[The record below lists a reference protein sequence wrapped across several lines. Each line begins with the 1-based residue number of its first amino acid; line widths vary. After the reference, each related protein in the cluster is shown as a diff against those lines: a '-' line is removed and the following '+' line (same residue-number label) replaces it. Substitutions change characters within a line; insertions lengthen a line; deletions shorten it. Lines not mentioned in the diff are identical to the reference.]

1 MDRTGFRLHQ
11 PKKSVGNDKKDKVEC
26 AVENLS
32 GNLNNLVNKLQF
44 VKEQRAKRRNRI
56 VLNKKDISERKVPNF
71 KDYLDDEFKNIHK
84 VLRIKK
90 NNDKK
95 RKKLPFKKLNKSKT
109 NNVNVGSEESFKRGW
124 DLETAEDDTS
134 EILLLKKILSLLE
147 DKVKNNP
154 ESRHNKK
161 VLSRQNS
168 DCSKNSDC
176 SSVAAKLQRSENSFG
191 EKSSELEM
199 HYNWLKNK
207 SDSNGLNKEKKKTID
222 ALIDKIKFLENVY
235 RKTKSRERKLKPVQN
250 SVRKNNE
257 HQFENISE
265 RKKHVRFNKNKDTE
279 KTYKMKS
286 LHKKQDTKDS
296 SDSFEIYAFNL
307 PTHPVSSD
315 SYVDS
320 LTSSLISFKR

>member
-90 NNDKK
+90 NKDKK
-95 RKKLPFKKLNKSKT
+95 RKKLHFSNLNKSKT
-109 NNVNVGSEESFKRGW
+109 TKINVGSEESFKKGGN
-124 DLETAEDDTS
+124 LEKAEDDTS
-134 EILLLKKILSLLE
+134 EISLLKKILSLLE
-147 DKVKNNP
+147 VKVKNNT
-154 ESRHNKK
+154 ESNGKY
-161 VLSRQNS
+161 LSRQNS
-168 DCSKNSDC
+168 DCS
-176 SSVAAKLQRSENSFG
+176 SVAARLQRSENSFG
-191 EKSSELEM
+191 VKSSELEM
-199 HYNWLKNK
+199 QYNWLKNK
-207 SDSNGLNKEKKKTID
+207 NDSNGLNTEKKKTID

-235 RKTKSRERKLKPVQN
+235 KKTKSREEKSKPVEK
-250 SVRKNNE
+250 SFRKNNE
-257 HQFENISE
+257 HQFENVSE
-265 RKKHVRFNKNKDTE
+265 RKKHVRFNRNKDTE

-286 LHKKQDTKDS
+286 LHKTQDTKES
-296 SDSFEIYAFNL
+296 RNRFEIYTFNL
-307 PTHPVSSD
+307 PTQPVSSD
-315 SYVDS
+315 SSVDS